1 MHSCTK
7 FYYHFRNFLLHRSM
21 NGTTSS
27 AHKNLNKFNFE
38 DNIAKLKIDI
48 FSANYF
54 RILFYQCNTCIYDD
68 VTKYSQELERNFAYG
83 RLSFR

>member
-38 DNIAKLKIDI
+38 DNIAKRSTFFLPTI
-48 FSANYF
+48 FEFFFIN
-54 RILFYQCNTCIYDD
+54 
-68 VTKYSQELERNFAYG
+68 VTHVYMMM
-83 RLSFR
+83 

>member
-7 FYYHFRNFLLHRSM
+7 LYYHFRNLLLHRSM

-38 DNIAKLKIDI
+38 DNIAKLGGEG
-48 FSANYF
+48 FAFCHGS
-54 RILFYQCNTCIYDD
+54 YQ
-68 VTKYSQELERNFAYG
+68 KLENVLKVG
-83 RLSFR
+83 TG